1 MELSRLGISEELMA
15 DLLVADQ
22 DTGTTEG
29 VQNVH
34 QYEAYRISTHII
46 HILKN
51 FFFWGG
57 GELNYYQFG
66 SVWSDIFI
74 FE

>member
-46 HILKN
+46 HIFIFIL
-51 FFFWGG
+51 GG
-57 GELNYYQFG
+57 GGMLTYYQFR
-66 SVWSDIFI
+66 SIRSDILI